1 MIWRL
6 SSITPILIRETV
18 LRSGFKLIK
27 ESSTNVNWIA
37 TWCKHLKTFQYADL
51 NSNQKVNHFPGSF
64 NFGRKDRLWQN
75 IRALMVRA
83 GELGPD
89 HAFHPQT
96 YILPADIKLLK
107 HVWTMN
113 PDLKIILK
121 PPASARGL
129 GIQVIHKFKQIP
141 KESRSK
147 QPKANAAASAY
158 IAQNYIENP
167 LLLFNQT
174 KFDIRL
180 YVLITSFDPLKLYLY
195 DDGLIRFASEKYST
209 NIDELGN
216 QFMHLTN
223 YSINKKSATYQH
235 NDDESSLNGNK
246 WTLKTF
252 LNYISENMKQVC
264 IKKLS
269 ESIIDLI
276 LKSVISCQHPVFK
289 YLQKNQKYKYNN
301 FELLGFDIMLDS
313 DFKPWIL
320 EVNVSPSL
328 RSESSVDTSV
338 KVGYRVIF
346 SLNFDVQSNH
356 CQ

>member
-1 MIWRL
+1 MIL
-6 SSITPILIRETV
+6 AQETK
-18 LRSGFKLIK
+18 R
-27 ESSTNVNWIA
+27 
-37 TWCKHLKTFQYADL
+37 AD
-51 NSNQKVNHFPGSF
+51 
-64 NFGRKDRLWQN
+64 
-75 IRALMVRA
+75 
-83 GELGPD
+83 
-89 HAFHPQT
+89 AFHPQT
-96 YILPADIKLLK
+96 YILPNDIRFLK
-107 HVWTMN
+107 QVWTAN
-113 PDLKIILK
+113 PDLKMILK

-141 KESRSK
+141 KESRTK
-147 QPKANAAASAY
+147 QPKGTTSSAY
-158 IAQNYIENP
+158 IAQNYIEKP

-180 YVLITSFDPLKLYLY
+180 YVLITSFDPLRLYLY

-209 NIDELGN
+209 NIDDLNN

-235 NDDESSLNGNK
+235 NDDESSLNGQK

-252 LNYISENMKQVC
+252 LNFISENMKEVC

-269 ESIIDLI
+269 ERIVDLI
-276 LKSVISCQHPVFK
+276 LKSVISCQYPVYK
-289 YLQKNQKYKYNN
+289 YLLKNQKCKYNN

-313 DFKPWIL
+313 DFKPWLL

-338 KVGYRVIF
+338 KVDFRIF
-346 SLNFDVQSNH
+346 I
-356 CQ
+356 